1 MRRLMVRPVLLGLAT
16 ALALGGSL
24 AAQEAQQPPAEDR
37 FQGEEVNVNEVL
49 LDVLVT
55 DRQGNVILGLGPQ
68 DFVVKEDGKPVDLTG
83 VTFYSS
89 SRFVESRE
97 EAASKGLK
105 VDRVPQDRYFILFFE
120 DQRDAAVDAPR
131 LLAQQLE
138 AGRRA
143 QEWVR
148 KELAPADWVAVV
160 SYDRKLK
167 VHQDFSQD
175 RQALAGAIQD
185 AVKGKSVDNTWPSR
199 VQKKGEG
206 PSLTAHLPQ
215 GTKLRDET
223 TTIYEGLGVLADA
236 AGEVTGR
243 KNLVLFTV
251 GFGRV
256 NSFGQYQPDPRY
268 YPPMMRALND
278 NNVAVYTVDL
288 VPPGTEHVL
297 SNAMNQLADETGGRY
312 LFNFTTFATPL
323 RQIAEENSGY
333 YLLSYQSEKPASR
346 SGFQRVEV
354 TTVNPEFRIRS
365 REGYGYGKS

>member
-1 MRRLMVRPVLLGLAT
+1 MKRLMVRPLLLGLAT

-24 AAQEAQQPPAEDR
+24 AAQEAQPAQDR
-37 FQGEEVNVNEVL
+37 FQGEQVNVNEVL

-55 DRQGNVILGLGPQ
+55 DRQGNVIVGLGPE
-68 DFVVKEDGKPVDLTG
+68 DFVVKEDGKTVDLTG
-83 VTFYSS
+83 LTFYSS
-89 SRFVESRE
+89 SRFLETR
-97 EAASKGLK
+97 EAAAQKGLA
-105 VDRVPQDRYFILFFE
+105 VDRTPQDRFFVLFFE

-148 KELAPADWVAVV
+148 RELAPADWVAVV

-175 RQALAGAIQD
+175 RQALAEAIQD

-199 VQKKGEG
+199 VKKAGDG

-215 GTKLRDET
+215 GNKLRDET
-223 TTIYEGLGVLADA
+223 PTIYEGLEVLAEA

-243 KNLVLFTV
+243 KNLVLFTA

-268 YPPMMRALND
+268 YPPMMQALND
-278 NNVAVYTVDL
+278 NNVAVYAVDL
-288 VPPGTEHVL
+288 VPAGTQHVL

-312 LFNFTTFATPL
+312 LFNFTSFATPL

-333 YLLSYQSEKPASR
+333 YLLSYESQKPTGKE
-346 SGFQRVEV
+346 GFQRVEV
-354 TTVNPEFRIRS
+354 TTTNPEFRIKTRD
-365 REGYGYGKS
+365 GYAYGG